1 MLNALIQLTF
11 ISFQVSFQPS
21 SHAVIARPDYSSNGG
36 EASVGAALSVSD
48 TGSSTNEAYH
58 QDILALLG
66 QPPLRAAEEPQQQ
79 LYSQPQQPQQ
89 YQQVQASTV
98 QSVAP
103 QYQQVSM
110 IPKRRF
116 NQLKVRPNRCD
127 YGMDLAL
134 DCWF

>member
-1 MLNALIQLTF
+1 MPTKYVRGITYLLENDVDAIFNLTF
-11 ISFQVSFQPS
+11 TSLQVSYQPS
-21 SHAVIARPDYSSNGG
+21 SHAVIARPDYTSNGG

-48 TGSSTNEAYH
+48 TGSNANDAFH

-89 YQQVQASTV
+89 YQQVQASNV

-103 QYQQVSM
+103 QYQQVCM
-110 IPKRRF
+110 
-116 NQLKVRPNRCD
+116 
-127 YGMDLAL
+127 AA
-134 DCWF
+134 